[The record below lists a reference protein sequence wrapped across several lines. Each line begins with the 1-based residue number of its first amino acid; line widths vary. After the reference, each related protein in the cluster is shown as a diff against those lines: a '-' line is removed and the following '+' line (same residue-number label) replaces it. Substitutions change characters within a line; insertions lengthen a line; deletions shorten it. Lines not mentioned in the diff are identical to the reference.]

1 MSIGC
6 SVVTHLPTGTVRH
19 LRLNSS
25 PLITDLGL
33 RVFEAIA
40 RGWCKPTARAVA
52 AHFDRCKDAANRA
65 LRSLELAGLLL
76 RRRRSAGKNVWVH
89 IAVVTDEHFAW
100 HDDEELAARIAEA
113 EAEAIARAREAL
125 AAEQEPYPALPASR
139 EAEAPAAPEPASCPA
154 SADVTDRES
163 YKRKKDLSGGPVDR
177 YQRKLMSLLR
187 VPAHL
192 ESHMFPAMELLHG
205 LEVKSPMDRAFYG
218 RCIAEFLARGG
229 VMGEMVEF
237 LTVGME
243 TAKSRS
249 AVLRYR
255 LERLRTSLRHVP
267 ASAEG

>member
-1 MSIGC
+1 
-6 SVVTHLPTGTVRH
+6 VVTHLPAGKVRH

-25 PLITDLGL
+25 PIVTDLGL

-65 LRSLELAGLLL
+65 LRSLERAGLLL

-100 HDDEELAARIAEA
+100 HEDEKLVARIAEA
-113 EAEAIARAREAL
+113 EADAVARAREA
-125 AAEQEPYPALPASR
+125 
-139 EAEAPAAPEPASCPA
+139 EAEAEHVYPAVPTAPAVPASSQPGSCPT
-154 SADVTDRES
+154 SQDVTDKEPS
-163 YKRKKDLSGGPVDR
+163 KHKKDLSGEPVDSR

-187 VPAHL
+187 VPGRL
-192 ESHMFPAMELLHG
+192 EPHMFRAMELLHG

-218 RCIAEFLARGG
+218 RYVAEFLSRGG
-229 VMGEMVEF
+229 ALGAMTEF

-243 TAKSRS
+243 TARS
-249 AVLRYR
+249 KPAVLKHR
-255 LERLRTSLRHVP
+255 LERLRASLAPVQAARR
-267 ASAEG
+267 G